1 MKLVCQRWKK
11 IRAIYELS
19 QQQMNDIQNLKTS
32 IDTMWILIMGLL
44 VFFMNSGFAMLE
56 CGFCRT
62 KNAVSMLSKNLIVFF
77 ISTIAFW
84 FLGFSLMFSGEN
96 IFSNLKGLFLSGDK
110 SIYFPLENYNLPL
123 QAIFFFQIVFACTA
137 ARIVSGAVA
146 ERVKFTSFLF
156 FTFFMS
162 CLIYPVVGH
171 WILGHGFLYKMG
183 VRDFAGSLMVHTV
196 GGMASLAG
204 VMVLGPRVGKYNKD
218 LSPNAILGHS
228 LPMITLGGFILWL
241 GWFGFNMGCTFGF
254 SPEVCSHILLC
265 TNACGIMGGLGALFV
280 SYILLKKP
288 DLSMVINGL
297 LGGLV
302 SSTASC
308 AYVDLKSA
316 HLIGFIAGCLVVI
329 SILILDKVFHI
340 DDPVGAISVHG
351 LAGIW
356 GAIALGLFS
365 APVQF
370 NYPNISYPKP
380 GLFFGGGAEQLILQF
395 IGVGCVMLWAFIAS
409 LAVWFILRYTIG
421 IRVSQRAEVDGL
433 DIAEHGMEAYPGFG
447 GSGES
452 II

>member
-1 MKLVCQRWKK
+1 MNQIQDLK
-11 IRAIYELS
+11 ISL
-19 QQQMNDIQNLKTS
+19 
-32 IDTMWILIMGLL
+32 DTIWILIMALL

-56 CGFCRT
+56 SGFCRA

-77 ISTIAFW
+77 ISTLSFW
-84 FLGFSLMFSGEN
+84 FLGFAVMFSGEN
-96 IFSNLKGLFLSGDK
+96 VFPELKSLFLAGDK
-110 SIYFPLENYNLPL
+110 SLYQPLENYEIPL
-123 QAIFFFQIVFACTA
+123 QALFFFQLVFAGTA

-146 ERVKFTSFLF
+146 ERVKFTSFLI

-171 WILGHGFLYKMG
+171 SILGHGFLYQIG
-183 VRDFAGSLMVHTV
+183 VRDFAGSLMIHTV
-196 GGMASLAG
+196 GGVASLAG

-218 LSPNAILGHS
+218 FSPNAILGHS
-228 LPMITLGGFILWL
+228 IPMITLGGFILWL

-254 SPEVCSHILLC
+254 SPEICSHVLLC

-280 SYILLKKP
+280 SYLLLKKP

-308 AYVDLKSA
+308 AYVSLESA
-316 HLIGFIAGCLVVI
+316 HVIGFIAGCLVVI
-329 SILILDKVFHI
+329 SILVLDKTFHI
-340 DDPVGAISVHG
+340 DDPVGAISVHALG
-351 LAGIW
+351 GIW

-365 APVQF
+365 SPVQF
-370 NYPNISYPKP
+370 DYPNIVYPKP
-380 GLFFGGGAEQLILQF
+380 GLFFGGSFEQLISQLIGIGCIVAWTFVISF
-395 IGVGCVMLWAFIAS
+395 II
-409 LAVWFILRYTIG
+409 WFVLRKTIG